1 MSKIIGV
8 ICIIAGS
15 VYLITGQVR
24 AKKQELLLIQSFM
37 QALHAM
43 ESAIRWKGQA
53 VPACLQE
60 LKTRKICGSFFQEI
74 LHFVESNI
82 TLQESWYRTFASLP
96 QDIRHIMYQVE
107 WDGDEARLLGNLQYA
122 AEELNELYR
131 QRQTQWRCEEK
142 LLIAAIG
149 SVAGMLIII
158 LL

>member
-1 MSKIIGV
+1 MSKMIGV

-15 VYLITGQVR
+15 VYLITELVR
-24 AKKQELLLIQSFM
+24 GKRQEILLIQSFM

-60 LKTRKICGSFFQEI
+60 LKTRKICGRFFQEI
-74 LHFVESNI
+74 LYLMESKF
-82 TLQESWYRTFASLP
+82 TLQESWYKAFSSLP
-96 QDIRHIMYQVE
+96 QDIRHILYQVE
-107 WDGDEARLLGNLQYA
+107 WDGDETRLLGNLQYA
-122 AEELNELYR
+122 AEELNELCR

-149 SVAGMLIII
+149 STAGMLIII